1 MPGKIIFLEFLCS
14 LEISESRLKDD
25 QGNFTPVVNDAV
37 SLFYK
42 PTNELP
48 QKMIAFSK
56 GNLVKK
62 KDSICRLPLNI
73 FDVYEPDK
81 RQQQSTKLKKKK
93 TKTKRRSAV
102 CIRGFE
108 FTRLEEDVAAEK
120 NENYINRK
128 NNISLM
134 KGLHEYLS
142 SLFPHP
148 DLTPLPTPALLS
160 PLPFSYFIYGHLPGR
175 QG

>member
-93 TKTKRRSAV
+93 KPKQ
-102 CIRGFE
+102 
-108 FTRLEEDVAAEK
+108 
-120 NENYINRK
+120 
-128 NNISLM
+128 
-134 KGLHEYLS
+134 
-142 SLFPHP
+142 
-148 DLTPLPTPALLS
+148 TPLCCVYPRVRIHAARRGCGS
-160 PLPFSYFIYGHLPGR
+160 R
-175 QG
+175 KK